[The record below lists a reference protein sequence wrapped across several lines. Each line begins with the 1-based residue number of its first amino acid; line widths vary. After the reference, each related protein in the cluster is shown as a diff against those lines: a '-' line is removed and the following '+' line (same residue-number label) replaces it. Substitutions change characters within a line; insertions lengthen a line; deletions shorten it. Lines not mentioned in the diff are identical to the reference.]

1 MRVTASCH
9 TPGRISNRKI
19 RETFTLRRGTRYGGF
34 NALSDFVRAQGI
46 DHALTT
52 AFGADKAPWATY
64 SLPETL
70 RHLLDGYLLGVERI
84 WHFAELEQ
92 EPLLC
97 VKRNRDRLPDFTLL
111 YRELARFDSAAM
123 LGRLRAVGEDLVRR
137 AVAAQTWY
145 TLDCD
150 STVETVYGSQEGA
163 RLGPNAHKR
172 GRLSYHPLLCR
183 ERKSGLVIHS
193 RLRPGDTNTA
203 SGAVDFLIQSVARLP
218 HARRRTVLLRG
229 DRGFDIAALYAEC
242 ERRGWH
248 YVVKLRVMADVATRI
263 WAHATT
269 GHWQRINDDADTPV
283 EVSELRL
290 PRQCWARARRVVLVR
305 RRDPENPQGHLWDAA
320 GYNYAAYV
328 TDLDWAPAD
337 IVAFYDK
344 RADMEKAIHE
354 LKEDFGI
361 DRIASSQFGANAAD
375 LELKILAFNL
385 LVLYQCQALGWAVRR
400 RAQTLRRRV
409 IAVAGQLIR
418 TAGQWVL
425 KLAADGTAPASLRRV
440 RRQLAALGP

>member
-1 MRVTASCH
+1 LRVNASCH
-9 TPGRISNRKI
+9 TPSRITNRKI
-19 RETFTLRRGTRYGGF
+19 RETFTLRRATRFGGF
-34 NALSDFVRAQGI
+34 NALSDFVRASGI
-46 DHALTT
+46 DRALVD

-64 SLPETL
+64 LLPETL

-84 WHFAELEQ
+84 WHFAEFEQ

-97 VKRNRDRLPDFTLL
+97 VKRDRDRLPDFTLL

-123 LGRLRAVGEDLVRR
+123 LGRLRAIGEELVRR
-137 AVAAQTWY
+137 AVATQTWY

-163 RLGPNAHKR
+163 RLDPNAHKR

-203 SGAVDFLIQSVARLP
+203 SGAVGFLIHSVARLP
-218 HARRRTVLLRG
+218 RQRRRTMLLRA
-229 DRGFDIAALYAEC
+229 DRGFDISALYTEC

-269 GHWQRINDDADTPV
+269 GHWRRISEDSDSPV

-290 PRQCWARARRVVLVR
+290 SRQCWDRARRVVLLR
-305 RRDPENPQGHLWDAA
+305 RRDPANPQGLLWDAA

-337 IVAFYDK
+337 VAAFYDK

-361 DRIASSQFGANAAD
+361 DRIASSQFSANAAD

-385 LVLYQCQALGWAVRR
+385 LVLYQRHALGWAIRR
-400 RAQTLRRRV
+400 RAETLRRQV

-425 KLAADGTAPASLRRV
+425 KLAADGTASTSLRRV
-440 RRQLAALGP
+440 RMHLATLGP